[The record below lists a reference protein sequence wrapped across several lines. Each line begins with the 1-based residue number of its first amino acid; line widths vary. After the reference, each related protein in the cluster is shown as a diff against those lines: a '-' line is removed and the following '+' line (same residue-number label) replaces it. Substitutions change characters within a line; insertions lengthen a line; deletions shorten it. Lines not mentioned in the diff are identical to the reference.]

1 MIGKRIIKVALAQV
15 SPILADLDRNI
26 AKHCEFIEQAIKQK
40 ADLIVFPEL
49 SLTGY
54 SLKDATFDV
63 ALAKDDPKLEKIRTL
78 STKISISCGMVEL
91 GERFEFYNT
100 NLFFENGKLLT
111 THRKVYLPTYGVFE
125 EDRYFSSGNRFHAFG
140 SRLCKFGTLV
150 CEDIWH
156 TASGLIL
163 ALDGASVM
171 LVTAAGLTRSTS
183 KDSKPENVT
192 AWETIVKSLAISTTS
207 YVVFVNRIGV
217 EDGLIFWGGS
227 ELVQPNGR
235 TVAKAEYYKEE
246 LLIAEID
253 MHVLKHARLNT
264 TLLSDEKLPVLID
277 EFTRVYK
284 KNKEY

>member
-1 MIGKRIIKVALAQV
+1 MSKKRKIKVAIAQV
-15 SPILADLDRNI
+15 NSVLADLDRNI
-26 AKHCEFIEQAIKQK
+26 DKHIEFIEQAISQK

-63 ALAKDDPKLEKIRTL
+63 ALAKNDPRLDRIRDL
-78 STKISISCGMVEL
+78 SSKISISCGIVEM
-91 GERFEFYNT
+91 GDRFEFYNT
-100 NLFFENGKLLT
+100 NLFFEDGKLLT

-125 EDRYFSSGNRFHAFG
+125 EERYFSSGNRFHAFDSKLG
-140 SRLCKFGTLV
+140 KFGTLV

-163 ALDGASVM
+163 ALDGASIM
-171 LVTAAGLTRSTS
+171 LVTAAGLTRGTT
-183 KDSKPENVT
+183 KDDKPENIS

-207 YVVFVNRIGV
+207 YVVFVNRVGV

-227 ELVQPNGR
+227 ELVQPNGKA
-235 TVAKAEYYKEE
+235 VGKAEYFEEE

-264 TLLSDEKLPVLID
+264 TLLSDEKLPVLIE
-277 EFTRVYK
+277 EFTRVHK
-284 KNKEY
+284 KNKDY